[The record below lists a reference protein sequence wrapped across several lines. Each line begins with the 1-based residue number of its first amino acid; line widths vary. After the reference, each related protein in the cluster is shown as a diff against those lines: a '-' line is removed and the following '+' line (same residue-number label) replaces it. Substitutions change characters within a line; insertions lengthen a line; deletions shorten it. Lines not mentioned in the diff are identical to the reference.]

1 MDNSESLREALQRD
15 RFAAANGIEI
25 LEVRAG
31 YARAQMAIDQ
41 HHFNSVGL
49 VHGGALFTLAA
60 TAFFAACNAAGK
72 LALGVNMTISCLAP
86 AKKGMLFAEATEAG
100 PSRKTVTCTVRVTD
114 DCQQLVALFQ
124 GTAYIKGESFPVRH
138 P

>member
-1 MDNSESLREALQRD
+1 MDNSEALMEALQRD
-15 RFAAANGIEI
+15 RFAAANGIEM

-60 TAFFAACNAAGK
+60 TTFFAACNAAGQ
-72 LALGVNMTISCLAP
+72 LALGINMTISCLAP
-86 AKKGMLFAEATEAG
+86 AKGGLLFAEATEAG
-100 PSRKTVTCTVRVTD
+100 RTRKTVTCTVRVTD
-114 DCQQLVALFQ
+114 DRQQLVALFQ
-124 GTAYIKGESFPVRH
+124 GTAYIKREPFPVRR